1 MHSAAAPITINI
13 NDGNFIYN
21 VNTLKA
27 SANRQP
33 DESDDQAEG
42 DRTSCQEHHRRS
54 FGLHSQVPQTM
65 FSAAAPVTININSGN
80 FDYNANPPCISMV
93 RQPDSSVD
101 QAEGD
106 DHHRR
111 NFGPRIQ
118 GGAALARI
126 SFNSQRKLR
135 RDLGLEQQC

>member
-21 VNTLKA
+21 VNTRNI

-33 DESDDQAEG
+33 DQSDDQAEG

-54 FGLHSQVPQTM
+54 FGPHTQVSQAM
-65 FSAAAPVTININSGN
+65 FRAAAPITINISNGN
-80 FDYNANPPCISMV
+80 FVYNVNPSCMSV
-93 RQPDSSVD
+93 DQQPDSSVD

-106 DHHRR
+106 GHQRR

-118 GGAALARI
+118 LGASLARM
-126 SFNSQRKLR
+126 F
-135 RDLGLEQQC
+135 